1 MRRLDRGIK
10 VPGAQTLGEKTKQ
23 KTKNNKNNNNNNNN
37 NSNKIWPTIN
47 VDEEETGAEEAEV
60 SSTRGNTGARSR
72 MHATLKTYEVRLA

>member
-23 KTKNNKNNNNNNNN
+23 KAIKTTTTTTTTTATTTK
-37 NSNKIWPTIN
+37 WPTIN